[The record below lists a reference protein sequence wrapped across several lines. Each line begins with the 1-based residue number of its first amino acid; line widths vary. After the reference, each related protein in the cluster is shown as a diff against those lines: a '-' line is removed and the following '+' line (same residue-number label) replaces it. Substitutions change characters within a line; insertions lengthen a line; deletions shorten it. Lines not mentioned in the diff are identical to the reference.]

1 MCGRYSLR
9 TPLQELERTF
19 GFADRPNLV
28 PRYNIAP
35 TQEVSAVRP
44 GEGGR
49 QLVALRWGLVP
60 SWAKDLSIGSR
71 LINARAETVA
81 EKPAF
86 RDAFRR
92 RRCLILADGFYEW
105 RATGGGKQAWRI
117 TLAGDVPF
125 AFAG

>member
-49 QLVALRWGLVP
+49 RLVALRWGLVP
-60 SWAKDLSIGSR
+60 SWAQDMSIRSR
-71 LINARAETVA
+71 LVNARAGQA
-81 EKPAF
+81 ADKPAF
-86 RDAFRR
+86 RGAICR
-92 RRCLILADGFYEW
+92 RRCVILA
-105 RATGGGKQAWRI
+105 
-117 TLAGDVPF
+117 AGLIKVGP
-125 AFAG
+125 A